1 MLIYYMFLEIRNL
14 LIIGRTL
21 SGKTTLSSVLCDTD
35 GFKENGNTIN
45 ETENLLKKDFE
56 CKGTKY
62 YVIEIGVGLIKKK
75 DFYNEIIE
83 LMPEGI
89 SQVLFVVDKSFTT
102 EEKQVLELYKKII
115 FESGILEYVTIVRN
129 KFENFRNKNECE
141 KDIKNVF
148 EENEIII
155 KIVKSCNNI
164 IHIDNPPTYIYDDS
178 GYKIAVNRNARE
190 ESKNILLNYLEDVC
204 REKYYKLVKWDDLHS
219 KINSTES
226 NKNFAA
232 KLEKAD
238 ITSK

>member
-1 MLIYYMFLEIRNL
+1 MFSEIRNL

-35 GFKENGNTIN
+35 DFKENGNTIN
-45 ETENLLKKDFE
+45 ETKSLRKKDFE
-56 CKGTKY
+56 WKGTKY
-62 YVIEIGVGLIKKK
+62 YVIEFGVESIKKK

-83 LMPEGI
+83 LMAEGI
-89 SQVLFVVDKSFTT
+89 SQILFVSDKSFTT
-102 EEKQVLELYKKII
+102 EEKKTFELYEKII
-115 FESGILEYVTIVRN
+115 FETGILEYVTIVRN

-141 KDIKNVF
+141 KDKKYVF
-148 EENEIII
+148 EENEIIA

-164 IHIDNPPTYIYDDS
+164 IYIDNY
-178 GYKIAVNRNARE
+178 NRNARE
-190 ESKNILLNYLEDVC
+190 ESRTILLNYLENVC
-204 REKYYKLVKWDDLHS
+204 GEKYYKLVKWDDLHC